1 MRAVGI
7 RNSTYIMKQ
16 TNRQTN
22 EAEIRIYQSLWKN
35 MLLGILCLAFA
46 VGGYFIIKDEE
57 CNLVTKVL
65 GGWLNVIFFGG
76 GLFVIILTL
85 YNRIRST
92 PLLII
97 HDDRLEMYVQR
108 KAAYHTVSFADVK
121 CFRLINV
128 FNTKQIAIDYKT
140 VPLINRFEES
150 SGVRQSVMRFN
161 FNAVGA
167 IESIPVDHLT
177 MKGKDI
183 CRLLN
188 ERITSDEPAR

>member
-1 MRAVGI
+1 
-7 RNSTYIMKQ
+7 MKQ

-76 GLFVIILTL
+76 GGLFVIILTL
-85 YNRIRST
+85 YNRIRRI

-97 HDDRLEMYVQR
+97 HDDRLEMYVQC
-108 KAAYHTVSFADVK
+108 KATYHTVSFADVK
-121 CFRLINV
+121 RFRLINV

-140 VPLINRFEES
+140 VPLINKFEES
-150 SGVRQSVMRFN
+150 SGVKQRVMRFN
-161 FNAVGA
+161 FNTVGA
-167 IESIPVDHLT
+167 IESIPADHLT
-177 MKGKDI
+177 MKGKEI
-183 CRLLN
+183 CSLLN
-188 ERITSDEPAR
+188 ERITSDEPAL